1 MTTLSIR
8 QQIGA
13 ALCGCALFVT
23 CQAQTVDPADWLPT
37 PEGLRRM
44 ADYFPYETVAGGGD
58 VFQLE
63 WGEPLPQVGPD
74 GLDLETF
81 NRDNRST
88 GMIVLHRG
96 RIVYE
101 DYWLGADAESHF
113 NSWSIA
119 KSVTGT
125 LIGIAEAEG
134 LIESIEDPVVRYVPE
149 LAETAYRDVT
159 IEQALQMS
167 SGVRHG
173 ETAEDITVS
182 CLALP
187 PGPIFAN
194 CDPVRAEFGSLEG
207 LLLSLKERAAPPGTE
222 FQYSTVE
229 TQVLGWVLR
238 NATSRSPAEYL
249 SEKIWQPLGMEDD
262 AEWLLDGPGGLPLA
276 GVSLNARLRDYAR
289 FGLLM
294 LNDGV
299 LAGKKR
305 ILPERWVKR
314 ATTPGKPY
322 LEQLDPQI
330 FGYQYQWWVIPDGL
344 VVPNGGGAF
353 EAEGTQG
360 QFLHIDPQHELV
372 VAMTSHWPGPTG
384 WDIPK
389 AMAFHA
395 TVASIVRALGY
406 E

>member
-8 QQIGA
+8 RQIGA
-13 ALCGCALFVT
+13 ALFGCVISLT
-23 CQAQTVDPADWLPT
+23 CQAQTEDSADWLPT

-44 ADYFPYETVAGGGD
+44 ADYFPHETVAGGDD
-58 VFQLE
+58 VYALKR
-63 WGEPLPQVGPD
+63 GEPLPQTGPD

-81 NRDNRST
+81 NRENRST

-101 DYWLGADAESHF
+101 GYWLGADAESHF
-113 NSWSIA
+113 NSWSMA

-134 LIESIEDPVVRYVPE
+134 LIESIEDPIVSYVPE
-149 LAETAYRDVT
+149 LADTAYRDVT

-167 SGVRHG
+167 SGVRYD
-173 ETAEDITVS
+173 ETTGFITIS

-187 PGPIFAN
+187 PGPIFAD
-194 CDPVRAEFGSLEG
+194 CDPVRAELGNLEG
-207 LLLSLKERAAPPGTE
+207 LLLSLNERAAPPGTE
-222 FQYSTVE
+222 FEYSTVE
-229 TQVLGWVLR
+229 TQVLGWVLK
-238 NATSRSPAEYL
+238 NATGRSPAEYL

-262 AEWLLDGPGGLPLA
+262 AEWLLDGPGGPPLA
-276 GVSLNARLRDYAR
+276 GMSLNARLRDYAR

-294 LNDGV
+294 LSDGV
-299 LAGKKR
+299 LDGKR
-305 ILPERWVKR
+305 MLPEGWVKR
-314 ATTPGKPY
+314 ATTPSKPY

-344 VVPNGGGAF
+344 VVANGSGAF
-353 EAEGTQG
+353 EAEGAQG

-384 WDIPK
+384 WEIPK